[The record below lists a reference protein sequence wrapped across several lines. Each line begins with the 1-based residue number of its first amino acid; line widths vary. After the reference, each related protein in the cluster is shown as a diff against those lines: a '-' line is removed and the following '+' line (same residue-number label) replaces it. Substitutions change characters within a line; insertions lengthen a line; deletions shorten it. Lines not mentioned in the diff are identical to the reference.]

1 MTINFKPGEIWST
14 QDRKIAFERHLGGG
28 HLHFT
33 CQRTFTPFHV
43 ENADGLTVMPDMGWA
58 IRAYALGDLV
68 RILNFKEQTVRDL
81 AQKREYDAA
90 DIHRRDRYAAR
101 RRFVVDALDKA
112 GVGALGDRRMAI
124 ELSKIWADAPEKVLA
139 LGEKPTPRTVR
150 RWLMER
156 GQQGDRPLRQ
166 MLSMSGRVERR
177 SPLDP
182 TVLAVMQHFVLL
194 YWSDRAKDIASA
206 FARLHRLISY
216 LNRRRGKSGQPV
228 LKIPS
233 EEAFRKRVRKLECFE
248 TYRARYGEKAATLR
262 FKPCGEGLKAERFLE
277 LGCLDHKLLDNVVVM
292 NLDQMLPMG
301 RPWLTAVIDVKTRCI
316 VGFVLSFEP
325 PSLYSVTECIKRA
338 NAPKLHLLSRKG
350 GRYAILVNI
359 FGRFDEIVV
368 DNGLELAGNAF
379 EDAMADVGTSVRWAP
394 IRSPTHKAVIER
406 FFRTID
412 DRILHKLPGSTLDPK
427 TLRDLEIDPHKDAIL
442 TLEDLEDLIWEAISF
457 YHMDV
462 HDGVGAAPANLWD
475 RDLKAFAINVIG
487 DVRQLDK
494 MAGAMEPNRRLT
506 KAGIEF
512 LGLQYHDQTRT
523 GGLLNDLAG
532 LAPRTGQP
540 KGSASVKV
548 KIKYNPANLGEI
560 HVWNDRRNRY
570 VTLPCTDID
579 YASGLSKTQH
589 EFLRKLAGQENEAF
603 FSREDR
609 YRWRAELCQR
619 VERLVPG
626 LKLKNRRTIARLLQ
640 SPMVQGLQGEG
651 VALAFAPARHDG
663 LAPVIENDTLAEHR
677 ADGGLTSSRPPRG
690 GAKRKAPKPAKP
702 PKGIKVSD
710 EGVAKF
716 GGFNIKKFKGFGNA

>member
-1 MTINFKPGEIWST
+1 
-14 QDRKIAFERHLGGG
+14 
-28 HLHFT
+28 
-33 CQRTFTPFHV
+33 
-43 ENADGLTVMPDMGWA
+43 
-58 IRAYALGDLV
+58 
-68 RILNFKEQTVRDL
+68 
-81 AQKREYDAA
+81 
-90 DIHRRDRYAAR
+90 
-101 RRFVVDALDKA
+101 
-112 GVGALGDRRMAI
+112 
-124 ELSKIWADAPEKVLA
+124 
-139 LGEKPTPRTVR
+139 
-150 RWLMER
+150 
-156 GQQGDRPLRQ
+156 
-166 MLSMSGRVERR
+166 
-177 SPLDP
+177 
-182 TVLAVMQHFVLL
+182 
-194 YWSDRAKDIASA
+194 
-206 FARLHRLISY
+206 
-216 LNRRRGKSGQPV
+216 
-228 LKIPS
+228 
-233 EEAFRKRVRKLECFE
+233 
-248 TYRARYGEKAATLR
+248 
-262 FKPCGEGLKAERFLE
+262 
-277 LGCLDHKLLDNVVVM
+277 
-292 NLDQMLPMG
+292 
-301 RPWLTAVIDVKTRCI
+301 
-316 VGFVLSFEP
+316 
-325 PSLYSVTECIKRA
+325 
-338 NAPKLHLLSRKG
+338 
-350 GRYAILVNI
+350 
-359 FGRFDEIVV
+359 
-368 DNGLELAGNAF
+368 
-379 EDAMADVGTSVRWAP
+379 
-394 IRSPTHKAVIER
+394 
-406 FFRTID
+406 
-412 DRILHKLPGSTLDPK
+412 
-427 TLRDLEIDPHKDAIL
+427 
-442 TLEDLEDLIWEAISF
+442 
-457 YHMDV
+457 MDV